1 MHEELVIVKSKVEQL
16 KKESKLMKAADDLN
30 VSIDIDGNTIS
41 MDSESASNLMMVKDM
56 ILAYSRG
63 FAPDIAK
70 LLLNDDY
77 SLIVMNMNDYTKSEK
92 RQTQL
97 KGRVIGRYGSIK
109 ERLGK
114 LTMCSLRVY
123 GKTISIIGQYEYANV
138 AESGVDMLLKGMNF
152 ETVFKI
158 LNNEMKEAYINH
170 GRNS

>member
-41 MDSESASNLMMVKDM
+41 MDSESASNLMIVKDM

-97 KGRVIGRYGSIK
+97 KGRVIGRHGSIK

-158 LNNEMKEAYINH
+158 LNNKMKEAYINH